1 MATQIHLANLKKLC
15 RICGTLVLGKVNYLV
30 NNYTDRLE
38 IAYRCKFTGDKA
50 EIHPEQFCNNCYCKL
65 VNVESRGS
73 VHCIEPISWEEHCD
87 KCKTCVKVVK
97 ISKGGRPCKKSKKR
111 THMSTAKTP
120 EHSHSNTSLGLAPDI
135 LNSIF
140 LNSPTDIVTI
150 ILSNLNIDLKSN
162 PVIDEEFICKICND
176 VVKRPLIL
184 PCDHSFCAFCLTNQ
198 LKNCSQ
204 SCQKCAISFNITD
217 IKPANLVSRMLAKQI
232 VLTKN
237 VVVQF

>member
-1 MATQIHLANLKKLC
+1 MQLSGTSDFSHIFVKTLFTLKKVTLSQQAITQELEFSRILSLLFLAETLLFCWKTNITLYLQAYYLRYSTRKLGIFSKMATQIHLANLKKLC

-97 ISKGGRPCKKSKKR
+97 I
-111 THMSTAKTP
+111 
-120 EHSHSNTSLGLAPDI
+120 
-135 LNSIF
+135 
-140 LNSPTDIVTI
+140 
-150 ILSNLNIDLKSN
+150 
-162 PVIDEEFICKICND
+162 
-176 VVKRPLIL
+176 
-184 PCDHSFCAFCLTNQ
+184 
-198 LKNCSQ
+198 
-204 SCQKCAISFNITD
+204 
-217 IKPANLVSRMLAKQI
+217 
-232 VLTKN
+232 VLTW
-237 VVVQF
+237 